1 MRLAVWMRKIR
12 KASRTTL
19 PRPVFLLVFMV
30 GSAIG
35 LYVYL
40 QQSKTR
46 IDIVTVDEL
55 YDAVDHFERD
65 NMSVADILN
74 KTIRLHCVLLTDNR
88 TGNRSL
94 NASKIWAS
102 RCKSFSLYKHTKK
115 LSYWWEAFRVT
126 FVHHWTKADWFLF
139 VEPATY
145 FVPENVLLFLL
156 PFYKS
161 INKPVAFGS
170 ERGGEVLPFI
180 ILSIESL
187 EWIASSSV
195 ACKQQKGKLLYSY
208 CLSRI
213 GITLI
218 ETRDQLGRHRILPH
232 PPHEFT
238 NRENRAEEASE
249 IRKMR
254 HPVPGGPM
262 CCSPTAFAVMNIH
275 YRLLE
280 SAYYFV
286 SIVHT
291 SGLEID
297 YNQTSFRQK
306 LEQALEKSKEGLPP
320 TIIWQ

>member
-35 LYVYL
+35 LYVYM

-74 KTIRLHCVLLTDNR
+74 KTIRLHCVLLTDKS

-218 ETRDQLGRHRILPH
+218 ETRDQLGRHRILPY
-232 PPHEFT
+232 PPSDFT
-238 NRENRAEEASE
+238 NRENRAEEAWE

-262 CCSPTAFAVMNIH
+262 CCSPTAFAVMNVH

-306 LEQALEKSKEGLPP
+306 LEQALEKAIEGLPP